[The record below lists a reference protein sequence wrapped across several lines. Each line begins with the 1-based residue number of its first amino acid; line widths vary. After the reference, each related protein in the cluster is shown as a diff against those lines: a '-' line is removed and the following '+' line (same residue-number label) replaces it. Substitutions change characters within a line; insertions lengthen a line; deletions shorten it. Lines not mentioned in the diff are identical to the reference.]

1 MRKYLILGLTFL
13 LIVAVAG
20 FAAACGTS
28 NATTTTAAPSGSTTS
43 SQAVTT
49 SQGATTSEAVATTA
63 TTAAPAAK
71 SIKVGVVAFLG
82 WPLGLETQK
91 SIQVLTDQINLAGGL
106 DVGGEKYKIELA
118 VVDSKQQAEAARS
131 GVEKLIQ
138 QDKVQFIVGDETS
151 AGWLELTEAAKIPV
165 VSMNPVPDIVAPK
178 YNYSFQGSP
187 VDCQFAEFYGWYAQ
201 NYPSVKK
208 IMVATPDNEIGHISG
223 GVAQQAGKAFGF
235 EVTEVLYYPP
245 DSTDFTAIAAKVKS
259 SNPDGFVC
267 QAGGPQSDALV
278 LKAVVQ
284 SGYKGAVFQSAP
296 LQSWYTSIFVPLDQL
311 NGMVGNAYAV
321 EQTDMSAAAKSFMD
335 AYKAA
340 YPKDLP
346 EGTGSNMFAII
357 LAGLQKAGTV
367 DPDKVTEAIASG
379 LEYESP
385 LGMGK
390 MMARPDQGNTRT
402 VDTFLALSI
411 KKIENG
417 TASIVHVMTL
427 DEAYGYVKQFYG
439 WQ

>member
-1 MRKYLILGLTFL
+1 MRKYLILGLSFL
-13 LIVAVAG
+13 LMVAMLGLAAG
-20 FAAACGTS
+20 CGTTEETS
-28 NATTTTAAPSGSTTS
+28 TSAAPSASTTS
-43 SQAVTT
+43 SEAVTT

-63 TTAAPAAK
+63 APAPK

-91 SIQVLTDQINLAGGL
+91 SIQVMTDEINKAGGL
-106 DVGGEKYKIELA
+106 DVGGEKYTIELA
-118 VVDSKQQAEAARS
+118 VVDSKMQAETARS

-138 QDKVQFIVGDETS
+138 QDKVQFIVGDETCAS
-151 AGWLELTEAAKIPV
+151 WLELTEAAKIPV
-165 VSMNPVPDIVAPK
+165 VSMNPVPDVVSPK
-178 YNYSFQGSP
+178 YTYSFQGSP
-187 VDCQFAEFYGWYAQ
+187 VNCQFAEFYGWYAK
-201 NYPSVKK
+201 NNPTVKK

-223 GVAQQAGKAFGF
+223 AVAQQAGKAFGF
-235 EVTEVLYYPP
+235 EVAEVLFYPP
-245 DSTDFTAIAAKVKS
+245 DATDFTAIAAKVKS

-284 SGYKGAVFQSAP
+284 SGYKGTVFQSAP
-296 LQSWYTSIFVPLDQL
+296 LQSWYTNIFVPLDQL
-311 NGMVGNAYAV
+311 NGMVGSAYAV
-321 EQTDMSAAAKSFMD
+321 EQTDMSGAAKSFMD

-340 YPKDLP
+340 YPKDLA

-357 LAGLQKAGTV
+357 LAGIQKAGSV
-367 DPDKVTEAIASG
+367 DSVKVTEAIASG

-417 TASIVHVMTL
+417 KASVIHVMTL